1 MSSPAVCRICHS
13 GDNSLPYFGEALA
26 RSLIS
31 SCDLSASEWFIV
43 YLIYY
48 RFPATQQLC
57 VHSTFSQIHVQVIVA
72 AFSHQ
77 QTVNFVICTWA
88 YFLLFSVFH
97 GRSNNRT
104 TFQRHYR
111 NASSLLHALLVA
123 DEFHE
128 MLWDL
133 QARVQ
138 DRQVCFSLSF
148 VQLNKMTVY
157 WIRHSF
163 LVCTYL
169 SLFIVQII
177 QALTHTSFLHTDIF
191 YLFFPLFSGSS
202 PRSLTSC
209 VCTETRA
216 SVWTWSFSSSSRPPA
231 TRPVRCSWS
240 EPPRVRML
248 VSVSG

>member
-72 AFSHQ
+72 AYSHQ
-77 QTVNFVICTWA
+77 QTVNFAICTWA

-138 DRQVCFSLSF
+138 DRQVKCVFFYLFNWSYSYDLIIIAQADHHLHHVSMRLTYRRSLSFYWFPTFHWIFWLISYFFSLS
-148 VQLNKMTVY
+148 K
-157 WIRHSF
+157 
-163 LVCTYL
+163 
-169 SLFIVQII
+169 
-177 QALTHTSFLHTDIF
+177 
-191 YLFFPLFSGSS
+191 
-202 PRSLTSC
+202 
-209 VCTETRA
+209 
-216 SVWTWSFSSSSRPPA
+216 
-231 TRPVRCSWS
+231 
-240 EPPRVRML
+240 
-248 VSVSG
+248 